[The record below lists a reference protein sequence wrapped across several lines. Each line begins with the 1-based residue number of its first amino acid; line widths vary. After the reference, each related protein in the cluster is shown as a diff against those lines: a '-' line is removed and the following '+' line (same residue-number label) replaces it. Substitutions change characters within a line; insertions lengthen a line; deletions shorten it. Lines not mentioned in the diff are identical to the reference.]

1 MPYYP
6 ETKYSKP
13 KSASLGAFT
22 EKVSQKPYKGLY
34 VETFDKKYYSGKSPM
49 DTGVELEKV
58 TNNFRDTVV
67 VVGMGIL
74 GATIAGFFKKIPT
87 SSEREKGVTKRYFVQ
102 DKNNNKIVETDKTTY
117 LQTKKQVTNRN
128 FAEADWI
135 IEGPAED
142 KMFGKYPYEG
152 AESKNKKT
160 IQALE
165 SQMKGIST
173 FITDYK
179 YLVEDPVAAEKPV
192 LTSETF
198 TEKDASTQLQDS
210 RKANFDYKSDS
221 IFPGPSLPGTEVVV
235 EPLKTLWTFTSSSL
249 LDWPADQ
256 SGYTEYQ
263 GGWTDI
269 DDGYT
274 STPISLP
281 TFFYIN
287 NVGSTNLYVSTNG
300 CFTLGAGDDGN
311 PPDLSNPPGAAGN
324 GADLFLNPGSIL
336 DDGSTSGA
344 WTKLFTNGYV
354 NSISLLV
361 YSGFYNNEAGTTETT
376 PSSYILNFYKDAI
389 YEYIETRL
397 RYNNFPGQSG
407 PYNDPSVYQTAS
419 TNSKVWRGDLLG
431 LNWEYLGEGVV
442 V

>member
-179 YLVEDPVAAEKPV
+179 YLVEDPAATEKPQ

-198 TEKDASTQLQDS
+198 TEKDANTQLQND
-210 RKANFDYKSDS
+210 RKANFD
-221 IFPGPSLPGTEVVV
+221 
-235 EPLKTLWTFTSSSL
+235 
-249 LDWPADQ
+249 Q
-256 SGYTEYQ
+256 
-263 GGWTDI
+263 
-269 DDGYT
+269 
-274 STPISLP
+274 
-281 TFFYIN
+281 
-287 NVGSTNLYVSTNG
+287 
-300 CFTLGAGDDGN
+300 
-311 PPDLSNPPGAAGN
+311 
-324 GADLFLNPGSIL
+324 
-336 DDGSTSGA
+336 
-344 WTKLFTNGYV
+344 
-354 NSISLLV
+354 
-361 YSGFYNNEAGTTETT
+361 
-376 PSSYILNFYKDAI
+376 
-389 YEYIETRL
+389 R
-397 RYNNFPGQSG
+397 R
-407 PYNDPSVYQTAS
+407 
-419 TNSKVWRGDLLG
+419 
-431 LNWEYLGEGVV
+431 
-442 V
+442 